1 MTLVDQQLFATPK
14 GRPAKEIA
22 KLHER
27 RRELQRKQ
35 RDALQARDSARA
47 EHDRL
52 DEQIKTTRARALA
65 LQPANT
71 KRDTTRLGQVADQA
85 ADHDRTVEALG
96 AAIAAIEAEIR
107 ERAQA
112 ACDEL
117 LDEAVAE
124 HEQAREQ
131 VTEALQSLAAAQG
144 RARAA
149 YTAAQAVAANAGVL
163 HITARMRDVPNV
175 ERIVRGG
182 GLEPLIPH
190 DRDRIAA

>member
-1 MTLVDQQLFATPK
+1 MITDQELFDAPTGK
-14 GRPAKEIA
+14 PAKQIA
-22 KLHER
+22 SLHER
-27 RRELQRKQ
+27 RLALQR
-35 RDALQARDSARA
+35 RLREALIARDTAHA

-52 DEQIKTTRARALA
+52 DEQVKTTQARALA
-65 LQPANT
+65 LDQPANT